1 MDYNLYLKFNGALDL
16 NLNDHLGGM
25 FDPVFADIMYETD
38 EEAVAAE
45 AAGEDYQGTKI
56 GFVQLLNYNQA
67 LAMAYGINMTEVTFM
82 TLQHNSKALME
93 LDYTLISQETIDE
106 IGAASNPNIMVLIRI
121 AISAAWRNKGIG
133 EQALKGIIKQ
143 MKGKCGYIIILN
155 SEPEQGG
162 NDSVIDTFY
171 KNHGVELAGLEKDPE
186 KAQWK
191 LNAFFQRCGFRLFKN
206 YDNVFVCNV
215 DQAVSER
222 RLVARSVSRYK

>member
-1 MDYNLYLKFNGALDL
+1 MNYNLYLKFDGELDL
-16 NLNDHLGGM
+16 NLNDNLSGV
-25 FDPVFADIMYETD
+25 FDTTFADIMYETD
-38 EEAVAAE
+38 EEAKAAE
-45 AAGEDYQGTKI
+45 AAGEGYEGTKI
-56 GFVQLLNYNQA
+56 GFVQLLHYNQA
-67 LAMAYGINMTEVTFM
+67 LAMAYGINMTEVIFM
-82 TLQHNSKALME
+82 TLQYNSKALME

-106 IGAASNPNIMVLIRI
+106 IGAATNPNIMILLRF

-162 NDSVIDTFY
+162 NNAVIDTFY
-171 KNHGVELAGLEKDPE
+171 KNQGVDLAGLEKDPE

-222 RLVARSVSRYK
+222 RLVARSVSRFK